1 MSLPQIDQIA
11 CVCAHTLAV
20 YLGQAFREK
29 GHWRG
34 ETERWWGKGKDV
46 LSPLPACF
54 TVPQGWVRMVMVTL
68 DLCVSVW
75 GYDMLLFMSKVTS
88 PRGLPSSSCL
98 HPSGSFACAVVRE
111 YVYCLELTIGFSLC
125 PPPKRRKKKQTTCP
139 HTKTQQN
146 NNNKKNP
153 SHFSGLVQTR
163 ADPQRAVGFATL
175 LYCVLVL
182 CERPSLNLWGFVQ
195 KDITD
200 SLIQSAEPQL
210 HHHDG

>member
-125 PPPKRRKKKQTTCP
+125 PPPPKKK
-139 HTKTQQN
+139 KK
-146 NNNKKNP
+146 KKNHVP
-153 SHFSGLVQTR
+153 THKNPAEQQQQKKPFSFFRVSPNKSRPTESCGLCHSSLLCFS
-163 ADPQRAVGFATL
+163 AV
-175 LYCVLVL
+175 
-182 CERPSLNLWGFVQ
+182 
-195 KDITD
+195 
-200 SLIQSAEPQL
+200 
-210 HHHDG
+210 